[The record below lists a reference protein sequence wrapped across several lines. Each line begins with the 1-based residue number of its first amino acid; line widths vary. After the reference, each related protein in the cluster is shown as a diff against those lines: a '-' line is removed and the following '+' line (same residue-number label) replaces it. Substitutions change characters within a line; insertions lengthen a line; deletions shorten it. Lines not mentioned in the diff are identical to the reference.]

1 MKITDANQLTVG
13 KTYILEK
20 PIFLGTLLDAIPT
33 VDNEYIENEG
43 QITNG
48 LALKGEDIVAPAGA
62 TVKVVGIVNGY
73 PEVIIND
80 YVDMDMYIDEDLP
93 VYVR

>member
-20 PIFLGTLLDAIPT
+20 PINLGTLLDAIPT
-33 VDNEYIENEG
+33 VDGDYIENEG

-48 LALKGEDIVAPAGA
+48 LALKGEDIVVPKGA
-62 TVKVVGIVNGY
+62 TVKVVRIENGY
-73 PEVIIND
+73 PEIIIND
-80 YVDMDMYIDEDLP
+80 YVDMDMYVDEDLP
-93 VYVR
+93 VYMK